1 MLKTIKNRLLSAA
14 IAAGLI
20 LNSFGTV
27 TAFEYVT
34 QFSEPKGEEIVIEA
48 EAFTGSGFSVK
59 DESSASGGK
68 VLVSGSGKVSYT
80 FTLDSKVENLTVY
93 GIHKSKSK
101 NEALTHIS
109 LEGFEHYS
117 LYDYE
122 YNVWNSTRLYFG
134 NANAGNYTINL
145 TGVREGQFIDKIIVK
160 YDKVAPVEESEPAQT
175 VQKEEPAEDL
185 SKYRPGN
192 PELENKAYAVIEEGV
207 SGSFMAE
214 CEDGTFDKQN
224 GAVISKDGASGGKA
238 YINISDADNRE
249 SSGGETELRFK
260 FYVSQNGKYRCWLR
274 YFTPDPNQKDAW
286 ISFDGIGWNECLD
299 GTISTDFKWKNFF
312 NVDLGVGWHTLE
324 VKHRTTGWIMDKFVI
339 TSDSAY
345 SPSGVGALPGQAV
358 AGDNSAAKLVE
369 SKRLNPKFKCNNFR
383 IRSDWEFEHVDG
395 DIMVPSTNIAGA
407 IGVNQQQKDGY
418 FLILRDRQ
426 YMKFYDGSERVISSG
441 KVINSPV
448 ASHRTEDEDDI
459 IMVSLKAAQE
469 TFGFDYEYDAAENTI
484 HIFDN
489 YIDGIR
495 AATEDE
501 ITFEPDKKTIYYTIP
516 YPNPDA
522 KIEVW
527 FRYSLN
533 DTGGVRSQNWDNLN
547 KLESGGSDY
556 KLMDQYN
563 GHGANIWWRA
573 QTPVYSDGAFRGV
586 QFVGE
591 DRNYY
596 VKVIITDNGKQDAFI
611 AYSPSPL
618 GWESSLSPEEYKY
631 NTNGELLLVPTFENI
646 GYYIDTDAGDNASC
660 EINYRKVGE
669 NDWKK
674 VYKPM
679 HDTETDQFRGTIPF
693 VTQDTEYEVKAQIS
707 VGGSVVKES
716 IATVHTW
723 QDNPPIAQTIKLS
736 DIYSGSG
743 DLMLRNLKG
752 TADGWIKIDG
762 EGKCV
767 NAGKDFYNAVTISE
781 CEYLIFENVKV
792 RGGTDFGIII
802 DPKCHDIRIVNCDI
816 AQWGTGS
823 VQDRDL
829 GSHYRAGN
837 NTNQR
842 AGIEAV
848 SSVNLVVERCYIHDS
863 DTNSNAWKNHN
874 YSNVHPMGSTAIMMW
889 GQKGTV
895 IRYNDLIGSDLHRY
909 NDVLEAASNGNRG
922 VGSTGSDSDVYGN
935 LLMFS
940 NDDAMEMDGAQMN
953 TRVYQNRIEQTYCGI
968 STAPMKMGPGY
979 IYRNQITNPGDETER
994 VGTAM
999 KTGGSSDHWP
1009 RIYFFNNMFR
1019 TSGGCLR
1026 NANYNGSTEW
1036 HGTTRN
1042 TIFAAYSATG
1052 TYGSGR
1058 SLENTFADERDDFD
1072 YDLLCGTYIIPA
1084 GSEKN
1089 GIFGT
1094 PEFVNDK
1101 AGNFN
1106 LVEGSPGWKA
1116 GAPVDGFTATDTPHM
1131 GVFAGDEYDENF
1143 LPARPIDMSANAYTL
1158 NIAPGEEATIKINVG
1173 NVEAGQTYSF
1183 VKNRDFDFIKIL
1195 NEQTENLPLEAGS
1208 TIELKLK
1215 SEVAG
1220 KAVVLVKLDNGLS
1233 VPIAIYCK

>member
-14 IAAGLI
+14 IAAELI
-20 LNSFGTV
+20 FNSFSTV

-34 QFSEPKGEEIVIEA
+34 QFYEPKGEEIVIEA
-48 EAFTGSGFSVK
+48 ESFTGSGFSVK

-68 VLVSGSGKVSYT
+68 VLVSGRGKASYT
-80 FTLDSKVENLTVY
+80 FALDSKVENLTVY

-101 NEALTHIS
+101 NEALTYIS

-145 TGVREGQFIDKIIVK
+145 TGVREGQLIDKIIVK
-160 YDKVAPVEESEPAQT
+160 YDKVAPVEELEETQT
-175 VQKEEPAEDL
+175 MQKEEPAADT
-185 SKYRPGN
+185 SKYRTGN

-207 SGSFMAE
+207 PGSFMAE

-238 YINISDADNRE
+238 YINISDADNRV
-249 SSGGETELRFK
+249 SSSGETELRFK
-260 FYVSQNGKYRCWLR
+260 FYVSQNGNYRCWLR

-312 NVDLGVGWHTLE
+312 NVDLAVGWHTLE

-339 TSDSAY
+339 TSDSTY

-418 FLILRDRQ
+418 FLIRRDRQ
-426 YMKFYDGSERVISSG
+426 YMKFYDGLERVISSG

-469 TFGFDYEYDAAENTI
+469 TFGFDYEYDEAENTI

-489 YIDGIR
+489 YKEDIR
-495 AATEDE
+495 IATEEELQFDV
-501 ITFEPDKKTIYYTIP
+501 DKKTIYYTIP
-516 YPNPDA
+516 YANPDA
-522 KIEVW
+522 KVEVW
-527 FRYSLN
+527 FRYILSDGN
-533 DTGGVRSQNWDNLN
+533 GVRSQNWDNLY
-547 KLESGGSDY
+547 KLENGATEY

-563 GHGANIWWRA
+563 AHGANSWWKA

-591 DRNYY
+591 DRGYY
-596 VKVIITDNGKQDAFI
+596 VKVIITDNGTQETFMRTA
-611 AYSPSPL
+611 PSPY

-631 NTNGELLLVPTFENI
+631 NTGGELLLVPTFENI
-646 GYYIDTDAGDNASC
+646 SYYIDTTCGDSASC
-660 EINYRKVGE
+660 EVTYRKVGDK
-669 NDWKK
+669 DWKK
-674 VYKPM
+674 VYQPM
-679 HDTETDQFRGTIPF
+679 HDTETNQFRGTIPF
-693 VTQDTEYEVKAQIS
+693 VTQDTEYEVKAVIS
-707 VGGSVVKES
+707 ENGVIAKES
-716 IATVHTW
+716 TATVHTW
-723 QDNPPIAQTIKLS
+723 MDNPPIAQTIKLS

-743 DLMLRNLKG
+743 DLLLMNLKG
-752 TADGWIKIDG
+752 TEDGWIKIDG
-762 EGKCV
+762 EGQTV
-767 NAGKDFYNAVTISE
+767 DVGKEFYEAVTISQ
-781 CEYLIFENVKV
+781 CEYLIFENVVV
-792 RGGTDFGIII
+792 RGGTDFGIIV
-802 DPKCHDIRIVNCDI
+802 DPRCHDIRIVNCDI
-816 AQWGTGS
+816 AEWGTGS
-823 VQDRDL
+823 VQDYDL
-829 GSHYRAGN
+829 GAYYRTGN
-837 NTNQR
+837 TTNQR
-842 AGIEAV
+842 AGIEAPC
-848 SSVNLVVERCYIHDS
+848 SVNLVVERCYIHDS
-863 DTNSNAWKNHN
+863 DTNSNAWRNHN
-874 YSNVHPMGSTAIMMW
+874 YRSVHPMGSTAIMMW
-889 GQKGTV
+889 GSKGTV
-895 IRYNDLIGSDLHRY
+895 IRYNDLVGSDLHRY

-935 LLMFS
+935 LLIFS

-953 TRVYQNRIEQTYCGI
+953 TRVYQNRIEQTYVGI
-968 STAPMKMGPGY
+968 STTPMKMGPGY
-979 IYRNQITNPGDETER
+979 IYRNQIANPGDETGN

-999 KTGGSSDHWP
+999 KTGGSADHWP

-1019 TSGGCLR
+1019 TGSGCLR
-1026 NANYNGSTEW
+1026 NANYSGVTEW

-1042 TIFAAYSATG
+1042 TIFAAFSSKG
-1052 TYGSGR
+1052 VYGSGR
-1058 SLENTFADERDDFD
+1058 ALENTFADERDDYD
-1072 YDLLCGTYIIPA
+1072 YDLLCGTYIIPT

-1094 PEFVNDK
+1094 PEFVSDTT
-1101 AGNFN
+1101 GDFHI
-1106 LVEGSPGWKA
+1106 VEGSPGWRA
-1116 GAPVDGFTATDTPHM
+1116 GAAVDGFTATETPHM
-1131 GVFAGDEYDENF
+1131 GVFAGDEHDSNF
-1143 LPARPIDMSANAYTL
+1143 LPARPIDMSADVYTL
-1158 NIAPGEEATIKINVG
+1158 NIAPGEEATVKINVG
-1173 NVEAGQTYSF
+1173 NVEEGHTYSL
-1183 VKNRDFDFIKIL
+1183 VKNRDFDFIKL
-1195 NEQTENLPLEAGS
+1195 LSEKTENIALEANS
-1208 TIELKLK
+1208 TIEVKLK
-1215 SEVAG
+1215 SDVAG
-1220 KAVVLVKLDNGLS
+1220 KAVVMVRLDNGYS
-1233 VPIAIYCK
+1233 VPIVIYCE